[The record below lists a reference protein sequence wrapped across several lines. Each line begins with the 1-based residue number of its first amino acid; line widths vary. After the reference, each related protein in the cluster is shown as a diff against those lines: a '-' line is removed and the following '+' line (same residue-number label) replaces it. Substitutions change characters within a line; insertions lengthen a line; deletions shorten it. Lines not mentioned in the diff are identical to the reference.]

1 MANINLTT
9 GRTIN
14 FGRGIDRADRKNP
27 RKPKYKVTT
36 TGDMN
41 KNTPEW
47 NAAYDKKMALHKK
60 QVKAKKAFDA
70 LPDKDKKF
78 FSE

>member
-9 GRTIN
+9 GRTTN
-14 FGRGIDRADRKNP
+14 FGRGIDRTDQK
-27 RKPKYKVTT
+27 KPKYKVTT
-36 TGDMN
+36 TGDMA

>member
-9 GRTIN
+9 GRMVN
-14 FGRGIDRADRKNP
+14 SGRGIDRTDQK
-27 RKPKYKVTT
+27 KPKHKVTT
-36 TGDMN
+36 TGNMN

>member
-9 GRTIN
+9 GRIVN
-14 FGRGIDRADRKNP
+14 SGRGIDRSDRK
-27 RKPKYKVTT
+27 KPKYKVTT
-36 TGDMN
+36 TGNMN